1 MSLILLH
8 IFLFLRMNLFLFFSF
23 HQIPI
28 FSYFSSHSS
37 FVLHEYI
44 KLKLLNLFIVSI
56 IMIIFLHIFCFSL
69 SVIKHTT
76 LSFYL
81 SEELLRDFY
90 RVDFRWKFSTSNPNL
105 IPLTIIIAEK
115 HKINYMIFAS
125 SQFCLNGFSMANIFL
140 YLLPKTTFIAASKG
154 RPNIVI
160 KYELHLPFTFSTQS
174 L

>member
-1 MSLILLH
+1 M
-8 IFLFLRMNLFLFFSF
+8 FSRPHRTPPPSYAHERHNEWIYF
-23 HQIPI
+23 YFVHSTKSFI
-28 FSYFSSHSS
+28 FSYFSSHSP
-37 FVLHEYI
+37 FALHECI

-69 SVIKHTT
+69 SVIKHTV

-81 SEELLRDFY
+81 SEKLLRDFY

-105 IPLTIIIAEK
+105 IPLTVIVTER

-140 YLLPKTTFIAASKG
+140 YLLPKKG
-154 RPNIVI
+154 I
-160 KYELHLPFTFSTQS
+160 YCC
-174 L
+174 